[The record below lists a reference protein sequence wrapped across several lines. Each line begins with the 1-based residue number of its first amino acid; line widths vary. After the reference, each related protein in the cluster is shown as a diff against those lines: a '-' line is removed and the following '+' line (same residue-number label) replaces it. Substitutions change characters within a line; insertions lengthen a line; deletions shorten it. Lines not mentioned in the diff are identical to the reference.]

1 MLHVTPG
8 GSHGGKR
15 TSVRGRCASVAVEMD
30 PAWASGLTAAVLGG
44 GALLFLVKRR
54 SEQQRARDKVQ
65 AARRRRDASLRRAEE
80 AVRRFQETVSPERSP
95 RTPEPFLTSRLDPA
109 AASAEVLSLSPAEL
123 AAQCRDGA
131 LSPRRVLHVYMEKA
145 LEVQEKLNCC
155 TDFLMESQQQLA
167 QLEGQRDGLLYGV
180 PVSIKDSLGYTGHD
194 SSCGVICKLEDP
206 AAEDSVVVKVLKRQ
220 GAIPFMKTNI
230 PQGLLNYDCS
240 NPIYGLTLN
249 PQNPQKTPGGSSGG
263 EGALIGGG
271 GSILGLG
278 TDIGGS
284 IRIPASFCGICGFK
298 PTSNRISMRGLSSCC
313 PGQKSV
319 GTSIGPM
326 ARDVDSLALCM
337 KALLC
342 ENMFVLDPT
351 VPPIPFNEQVYLS
364 TKRLRIGY
372 YENDG
377 MQQPSPSM
385 SRALRDTKDLLERA
399 GHTVCMMSQDT
410 FYLNPPLSKIH
421 GWMFP
426 HILFKLLKGGPID
439 PCLKGQ
445 TVPYGLPWLV
455 KKVLSVLLKP
465 IVLLT
470 LNLLVL
476 ILQNYIHEV
485 VSEWR
490 RLELDVML
498 CPMLGPAYNHTYAGK
513 LTCALPNT
521 TIYNLL
527 NFPAGA
533 VPVSTVTAEDEANLN
548 HYKGNF
554 QDYWDKVFVK
564 AVRGA
569 EGLPVAVQCVALPWQ
584 DELCLRFMRE
594 VEQLVREKNQI

>member
-1 MLHVTPG
+1 I
-8 GSHGGKR
+8 
-15 TSVRGRCASVAVEMD
+15 VAVEMD

-80 AVRRFQETVSPERSP
+80 AVRRFQET
-95 RTPEPFLTSRLDPA
+95 
-109 AASAEVLSLSPAEL
+109 VLSLSPAEL

-399 GHTVCMMSQDT
+399 GHTVFPRLTYAIYELFCKGVLADEGAT
-410 FYLNPPLSKIH
+410 LLNS
-421 GWMFP
+421 M
-426 HILFKLLKGGPID
+426 KGGPID

-465 IVLLT
+465 ISPRLSSSIDALCGVGSVPALWKNHAAVEVT
-470 LNLLVL
+470 NTD
-476 ILQNYIHEV
+476 NYIHEV

>member
-1 MLHVTPG
+1 MRNSPLLRSCTACLGMV
-8 GSHGGKR
+8 S
-15 TSVRGRCASVAVEMD
+15 CLAVNMCCTAFAKSGPALFCFFFAVVLCWKNCLSFISNTTKVESCLLTLVLMC
-30 PAWASGLTAAVLGG
+30 PAWVSC
-44 GALLFLVKRR
+44 LL
-54 SEQQRARDKVQ
+54 Q
-65 AARRRRDASLRRAEE
+65 
-80 AVRRFQETVSPERSP
+80 
-95 RTPEPFLTSRLDPA
+95 
-109 AASAEVLSLSPAEL
+109 
-123 AAQCRDGA
+123 
-131 LSPRRVLHVYMEKA
+131 A

-298 PTSNRISMRGLSSCC
+298 PTSNRISMRGLSSCL
-313 PGQKSV
+313 

-399 GHTVCMMSQDT
+399 GHTLLPFTVPRLTYAIYELFCKGVLADEGAT
-410 FYLNPPLSKIH
+410 LLNS
-421 GWMFP
+421 M
-426 HILFKLLKGGPID
+426 KGGPID

-465 IVLLT
+465 ISPRLSSSIDALCGVGSVPALWK
-470 LNLLVL
+470 NHAAV
-476 ILQNYIHEV
+476 EV